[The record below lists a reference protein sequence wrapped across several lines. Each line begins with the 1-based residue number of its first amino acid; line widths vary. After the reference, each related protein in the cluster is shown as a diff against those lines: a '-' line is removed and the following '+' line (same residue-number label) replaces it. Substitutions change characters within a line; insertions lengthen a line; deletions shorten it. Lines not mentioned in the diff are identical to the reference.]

1 MPPTPSTRRT
11 PFPSMVGT
19 KSSVSVRRSQRLG
32 NGAKA
37 AAVAAG
43 AKPPA
48 HPEPPVALPV
58 AKRAKVAHA
67 AAAVRAAAPA
77 ARATH
82 IAAAKDELPPLLHPD
97 DVLHR
102 TTLQQPQLTFD
113 LQEAKAYLCARDP
126 RFVSLFAQ
134 MDLKTYEELRDG
146 EVKEL
151 NLFRVLVTSILGQ
164 QISRLAARSIL
175 YKFCRVF
182 APHLDEKPDF
192 ATLNRDKLP
201 FPTPHVVLDAS
212 DEQLRSAGLSGAKIN
227 YVRDIARRFA
237 DGRLDVRRIVRL
249 SHDECIAELTQVKGV
264 GRWTAEMLL
273 MFALRSPNVLPVGDL
288 GVQRGMVHFYMSGP
302 QGPRISE
309 HKRKAEVDAA
319 PLPADVD
326 ASALPLPSTHLD
338 MAALRSR
345 ANGNKT
351 KKKMYLD
358 PHEME
363 ELAAPWAPYRSVACM
378 FLWSLIGD

>member
-1 MPPTPSTRRT
+1 MPLTPSTRRT
-11 PFPSMVGT
+11 PFPTMVGT
-19 KSSVSVRRSQRLG
+19 KSGVSVRRSQRLG

-37 AAVAAG
+37 AVVAAG
-43 AKPPA
+43 AKPPV
-48 HPEPPVALPV
+48 HPEPPVAAPV
-58 AKRAKVAHA
+58 PKRAKLQTATP
-67 AAAVRAAAPA
+67 RAAPA
-77 ARATH
+77 ARASHTV
-82 IAAAKDELPPLLHPD
+82 KDELLPLLSPEE
-97 DVLHR
+97 VAR
-102 TTLQQPQLTFD
+102 CTTLEQPRLTFD

-164 QISRLAARSIL
+164 QISWLAARSIL

-201 FPTPHVVLDAS
+201 FPTPHIVLDAS

-288 GVQRGMVHFYMSGP
+288 GVQRGMVRFYMSGP
-302 QGPRISE
+302 QGPRVSE
-309 HKRKAEVDAA
+309 HKRKAGADAVPCAAEGDA
-319 PLPADVD
+319 P
-326 ASALPLPSTHLD
+326 ALPLPSTHLD
-338 MAALRSR
+338 LAALHQE
-345 ANGNKT
+345 K
-351 KKKMYLD
+351 D
-358 PHEME
+358 VP
-363 ELAAPWAPYRSVACM
+363 
-378 FLWSLIGD
+378 